1 MKYAEEKYIDTGIHG
16 MDEDIL
22 NYKEKIVK
30 CRKEHQCVKCGAN
43 IENGEKSLYES
54 GFLDGVPVSAY
65 TCIECVEKWIEE
77 IGESGIESED

>member
-1 MKYAEEKYIDTGIHG
+1 MKYAEEKYIGTGIYSI
-16 MDEDIL
+16 DEDIL

-30 CRKEHQCVKCGAN
+30 CRKKHQCVQCGAN

-54 GFLDGVPVSAY
+54 GFLDGMPVSAY

>member
-1 MKYAEEKYIDTGIHG
+1 MKYAEEKYIGTGIYS

-30 CRKEHQCVKCGAN
+30 CRKNHQCVQCGVN
-43 IENGEKSLYES
+43 IEKGEKSLYES
-54 GFLDGVPVSAY
+54 GFLDGMPVSAY